1 MSRLKGSIGA
11 WARRRSS
18 GDPLPAPSPI
28 WGSLQA
34 YLDRIRFSA
43 RQSDLPRKCLIFLLR
58 GKAPHIFSGGVAR
71 LFTKNPSSYATH
83 FAITIPAASIER
95 TRMLCRKSKNHT
107 SSRYIQAGL
116 GKEAESA
123 ELATTTLF
131 AAILS
136 LYWRPPPFLCTIRGE
151 SATDGSRCNNLDL
164 RGLRHNMRQT
174 LCHRIL
180 KCAL

>member
-1 MSRLKGSIGA
+1 MSGLKGSIGA

-18 GDPLPAPSPI
+18 GDPCQLQVQFGAP
-28 WGSLQA
+28 LQA

-83 FAITIPAASIER
+83 FAVTVPAVSIER
-95 TRMLCRKSKNHT
+95 TRMLCRESENHT

-136 LYWRPPPFLCTIRGE
+136 LYWRPPPFPCTIRGE
-151 SATDGSRCNNLDL
+151 SATDSSRCNNIYL
-164 RGLRHNMRQT
+164 RGLRHNMRRT